1 MLILLLAGCDAVT
14 NLQRTAGTPDPTVR
28 VTPSLDV
35 VASGVLTVGSYTNY
49 PPQIYVDARTHQV
62 EGFDADLIRAIGQ
75 RLGLRVEIVSLEFA
89 SLAEYVV
96 NGDVDL
102 AIAAIPMTPALQKK
116 VQFVPYLQGGEAL
129 VVQQGNPLKITGVE
143 DLCGQHVG
151 VKVDTLEQED
161 LTMQSDSCK
170 RNGKAPIV
178 IAAQAEQQGV
188 IQLLLK
194 KQVVAVY
201 QDAPQADYFIKQY
214 PGHFELGGPITNT
227 TVEGIA
233 IRKDNSSLFQAVQ
246 KALSA
251 MRKDGTYHALI
262 VKWGL
267 IHGAT
272 DKS

>member
-1 MLILLLAGCDAVT
+1 
-14 NLQRTAGTPDPTVR
+14 
-28 VTPSLDV
+28 
-35 VASGVLTVGSYTNY
+35 
-49 PPQIYVDARTHQV
+49 
-62 EGFDADLIRAIGQ
+62 
-75 RLGLRVEIVSLEFA
+75 
-89 SLAEYVV
+89 
-96 NGDVDL
+96 
-102 AIAAIPMTPALQKK
+102 
-116 VQFVPYLQGGEAL
+116 
-129 VVQQGNPLKITGVE
+129 VE
-143 DLCGQHVG
+143 DLCGQRVG

-170 RNGKAPIV
+170 RNGKAPLV
-178 IAAQAEQQGV
+178 ISALTDQQSV

-194 KQVVAVY
+194 KQVIAVY

-214 PGHFELGGPITNT
+214 PGRFELGGPITNT

-246 KALSA
+246 KSLAA
-251 MRKDGTYHALI
+251 MHKDGTYHALI